1 MRVVVQRAFYAKCII
16 GGQVHS
22 SISKGFVAFVGFE
35 ENDTEEMLPK
45 LAHKLQ
51 GLRVFEDE
59 NGKMNLALKD
69 VGGSI
74 LSISQ
79 FTLYADSKHG
89 FRPSFTRAME
99 PVRAKE
105 LYLKFNNYIRDE
117 YGINVAEGVFGAD
130 MKITFT
136 NDGPVTIILDSSE
149 L

>member
-16 GGQVHS
+16 DGQVHS
-22 SISKGFVAFVGFE
+22 SISKGFVALVGFE
-35 ENDTEEMLPK
+35 QNDTEEMILK

-59 NGKMNLALKD
+59 NGKMNKSLKD
-69 VGGSI
+69 VDGQI

-89 FRPSFTRAME
+89 FRPSFINAME
-99 PVRAKE
+99 PNKACE
-105 LYLKFNNYIRDE
+105 YYHKFNEVLRNNY
-117 YGINVAEGVFGAD
+117 GMSVSEGVFGAD
-130 MKITFT
+130 MKISFT
-136 NDGPVTIILDSSE
+136 NDGPVTIILDSNE

>member
-1 MRVVVQRAFYAKCII
+1 MRIVVQRAFYAKCII
-16 GGQVHS
+16 DGQVHS
-22 SISKGFVAFVGFE
+22 SISRGFVAFVGFE
-35 ENDTEEMLPK
+35 ENDTEDMLPK

-59 NGKMNLALKD
+59 NGKMNLGLRD

-89 FRPSFTRAME
+89 FRPSFVKAME
-99 PVRAKE
+99 PVRANEYYK
-105 LYLKFNNYIRDE
+105 KFNNIIRDE
-117 YGINVAEGVFGAD
+117 YGINVAEGVFGAH

-136 NDGPVTIILDSSE
+136 NDGPVTIILDSND